1 MTSASPELL
10 ERAGEEETLRPD
22 ADIPGPRI
30 PRLVQT
36 LLAVG
41 RPVDMRLTMRDR
53 YGPLYVTNDAIAGR
67 LVHVGERDL
76 VEQIFKWK
84 PDAYNVAEPR
94 DLMAPVV
101 GAESL
106 LLLDGARHLRMR
118 KLLLPP
124 FHGEAIAGFRDL
136 IAEVTHREIDGWR
149 PGQTI
154 RLRTIGQEITMEV
167 IIRAVFGITDHE
179 RVAEMKR
186 LLPKLSSVNPLL
198 LLLPES
204 RRPRTPWG
212 RFFRDRERVD
222 RMIHGEIASRRGSD
236 DEHTDI
242 LALLMAAR
250 DEDGAPLT
258 DTEIR
263 DELITMLLA
272 GHETTATTIAWTF
285 ERLLRTPDAMDR
297 LTREVRDGGGE
308 DYLEAVVKESM
319 RVRPVITEVFRKAT
333 RRTDL
338 GGYVIE
344 AGTQVAA
351 SVLMVQFDER
361 AYPEPHEFRPERFLD
376 GAPEPYAWI
385 PFGGGVRRCI
395 GAAFALLEMRVVI
408 AAVVARAD
416 LRASRPSDEALRFR
430 GVTVLPSRGGEAVV
444 DAVRAHDEPMR
455 QT

>member
-1 MTSASPELL
+1 MASADVL
-10 ERAGEEETLRPD
+10 ERPAAGRALRPD
-22 ADIPGPRI
+22 AEIPGPRL
-30 PRLVQT
+30 PRLAQT
-36 LLAVG
+36 LLAVA
-41 RPVDMRLTMRDR
+41 RPIDMRLTMRDR
-53 YGPLYVTNDAIAGR
+53 YGPVYTTNDAIAGR

-84 PDAYNVAEPR
+84 PDTYNVAEPR
-94 DLMAPVV
+94 ELMAPVV

-124 FHGEAIAGFRDL
+124 FHGDAIAGFRDL
-136 IAEVTHREIDGWR
+136 IAEVTHREIDRWR

-154 RLRTIGQEITMEV
+154 RMRTVGQAITMEV
-167 IIRAVFGITDHE
+167 IIRAVFGITDPD

-212 RFFRDRERVD
+212 RFFRERERVD
-222 RMIHGEIASRRGSD
+222 RMIHEEITRRRGSD
-236 DEHTDI
+236 EEHTDI
-242 LALLMAAR
+242 LALLIAAR

-263 DELITMLLA
+263 DELVTMLLA

-285 ERLLRTPDAMDR
+285 ERLLRTPEAMER
-297 LTREVRDGGGE
+297 LAREIREGGGE
-308 DYLEAVVKESM
+308 EYLEAVVKESM

-333 RRTDL
+333 RRTVL

-361 AYPEPHEFRPERFLD
+361 AYPEPHAFRPERFL
-376 GAPEPYAWI
+376 GGVPEPYTWI

-416 LRASRPSDEALRFR
+416 LRASRPADEGLRFR

-444 DAVRAHDEPMR
+444 EAIRAHDGPMR
-455 QT
+455 KT